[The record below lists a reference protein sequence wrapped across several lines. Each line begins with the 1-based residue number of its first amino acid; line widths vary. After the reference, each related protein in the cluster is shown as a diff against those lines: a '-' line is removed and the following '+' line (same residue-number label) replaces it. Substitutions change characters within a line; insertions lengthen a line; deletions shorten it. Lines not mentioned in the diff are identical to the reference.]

1 MGVFYV
7 FKIVHMVTNRAKR
20 LYTLLAEW
28 RISQQIFSSIRL
40 ETRTCFRFIIH
51 PLENCL
57 FSKTLS
63 EIAKENFINLTS
75 IIITDFSFLK
85 IYSNSFENEM
95 NWNLIYSFK
104 VLRYNVYLTY
114 FGLTFISYFSWKHP
128 KITGHME
135 IKKP

>member
-7 FKIVHMVTNRAKR
+7 FQIVHMVPNRAKR
-20 LYTLLAEW
+20 LYSLLAEL

-40 ETRTCFRFIIH
+40 ETRACFRFIIH
-51 PLENCL
+51 SLENCL

-63 EIAKENFINLTS
+63 EIAKDNFINLTS
-75 IIITDFSFLK
+75 IIITDFSLLK

-114 FGLTFISYFSWKHP
+114 FELTFIFYFYWKHP
-128 KITGHME
+128 KTTGHME
-135 IKKP
+135 IS